1 VIRVSDRGGLIVE
14 SLPRL
19 AVSIGHG
26 FRNRFIAVFTEGQ
39 NFYGCVHGVEDTFA
53 DSYDQLI
60 DHGWKFRISIGRKY
74 VICKAFGLLDFAL
87 ESPFPLPSGGE
98 VALCCRA
105 AETRD

>member
-1 VIRVSDRGGLIVE
+1 
-14 SLPRL
+14 
-19 AVSIGHG
+19 
-26 FRNRFIAVFTEGQ
+26 
-39 NFYGCVHGVEDTFA
+39 
-53 DSYDQLI
+53 LI